1 MEHRAIVGESARFA
15 LRGEKKFRGERVEKT
30 SVADNNS
37 RSGSRLLLLPATRYS
52 REMERT
58 AAGAIVSA
66 AFCVSRIQYQRLA
79 ASIYAGGPTK
89 WMVKKRGKKNASIGT
104 FEAPSQW
111 ALRKV
116 SVSKTLQQFGHNW
129 GDVI

>member
-15 LRGEKKFRGERVEKT
+15 LRGGKKFREERVEKT

-66 AFCVSRIQYQRLA
+66 AFCVSRIQYQRLPL
-79 ASIYAGGPTK
+79 SMPAGRQSG
-89 WMVKKRGKKNASIGT
+89 W
-104 FEAPSQW
+104 
-111 ALRKV
+111 
-116 SVSKTLQQFGHNW
+116 
-129 GDVI
+129 